1 MIVQDQRS
9 SSLALMG
16 TMQVMP
22 ITALVELLV
31 MVLEKRRTS

>member
-1 MIVQDQRS
+1 MIVQDQR

>member
-9 SSLALMG
+9 RLALMR
-16 TMQVMP
+16 TMKVMP

>member
-16 TMQVMP
+16 TMQVLP
-22 ITALVELLV
+22 IMAVVELLV
-31 MVLEKRRTS
+31 MVLEIRRTS